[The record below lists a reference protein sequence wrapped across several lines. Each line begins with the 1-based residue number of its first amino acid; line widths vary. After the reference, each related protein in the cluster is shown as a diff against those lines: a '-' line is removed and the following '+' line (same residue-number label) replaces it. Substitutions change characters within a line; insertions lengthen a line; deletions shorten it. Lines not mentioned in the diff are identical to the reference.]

1 VFGSAASSSGIQGY
15 NRRAQRVVALP
26 VRLDVGT
33 SAEVRHEIHRALD
46 EHEGDVVLDLS
57 AVEVVDA
64 AGLGVLVGLRR
75 RAYEDGREVVLR
87 ETPPRVV
94 RLLNAT
100 RLSRLFVLD

>member
-1 VFGSAASSSGIQGY
+1 MGETLGE
-15 NRRAQRVVALP
+15 RVVALP
-26 VRLDVGT
+26 ARLDVGT
-33 SAEVRHEIHRALD
+33 SAEVRAEIHRALD

-75 RAYEDGREVVLR
+75 RAYEDGRVVVLR